1 MATPTTNPFRA
12 DQIGSLLRPGPL
24 LDARH
29 AGAPAAELRALEDAA
44 IPAVLERQ
52 RETGLQIFADG
63 EFRRGGFMTDLTD
76 AVDGFD
82 EGDAIQ
88 RSWSAGGGT
97 ATAPSAVRGARDR
110 QSKLRQTRRLTAL
123 KLPFLLAHSPGP
135 IKMTLPSANQFP
147 AISYK
152 KGASEAAYP
161 DPSAFLADVT
171 AIVAAETRALAREGV
186 AYLQIDAPRYSYYLD
201 PKWRDFLRAEFGE
214 PDALLAEAIA
224 ADNACFRAARAANPE
239 VTLAINLCR
248 GNNRSQWYA
257 SGGYDAIAEQLF
269 TQLEVDRFRLEYD
282 DERSGTFAPLRFV
295 PRSKIVVLGLVS
307 SKTGALEDADA
318 LKRRIEDASR
328 VLPLEN
334 LALSPQWGFASMAEG
349 NVITEDEQWAKL
361 RLVVETAR
369 AVWG

>member
-1 MATPTTNPFRA
+1 MAIPTTNPFRA

-24 LDARH
+24 LEARH
-29 AGAPAAELRALEDAA
+29 AGAPPAELRALEDAA
-44 IPAVLERQ
+44 ILAVLERQ
-52 RETGLQIFADG
+52 RETGLPIFTDG

-82 EGDAIQ
+82 EGDAVQ
-88 RSWSAGGGT
+88 RSWNAAGGT
-97 ATAPSAVRGARDR
+97 ATAPSAVRGIVT
-110 QSKLRQTRRLTAL
+110 SKLRQTRRLTAL
-123 KLPFLLAHSPGP
+123 ELPFLLAHSPGP

-152 KGASEAAYP
+152 KGVSEAAYP

-171 AIVAAETRALAREGV
+171 AIVAAETRALAHEGV

-239 VTLAINLCR
+239 VTLAIHLCR

-269 TQLEVDRFRLEYD
+269 AQLEVDRFLLEYD

-334 LALSPQWGFASMAEG
+334 LALSPQCGFASMAEG

-361 RLVVETAR
+361 ALVVDTAR